1 MKQVEPGVEGAVWPG
16 VLGHPK
22 SGSPGGPANAREG
35 QGGHR
40 PEEAMKPLP

>member
-1 MKQVEPGVEGAVWPG
+1 MKQVGPRVEGAVWPR

-22 SGSPGGPANAREG
+22 SGSSVGPAREG

-40 PEEAMKPLP
+40 PEEAMKFLP